1 MPSTKRIC
9 RICKIEKPLAE
20 FRKNK
25 NCKLG
30 REGTCIQCYND
41 RYRKIPKSPEGMQ
54 YCRKCNTHKKLE
66 EFDKCKDCSSGYRYR
81 CKDCRNKLYVKKGKE
96 THNDSWFKE
105 GHSFISGGEKG
116 WFKKGIQNN
125 PNGGFKKGHK
135 PHSYIDGKTNERY
148 SVVNTK
154 RYGKL
159 RLKVLARDLYRCQ
172 RCLKKSSTG
181 NKNLQSLQK

>member
-1 MPSTKRIC
+1 MDTRIC
-9 RICKIEKPLAE
+9 RICRIEKPLEA
-20 FRKNK
+20 FSKNNK
-25 NCKLG
+25 CKLG
-30 REGTCIQCYND
+30 RVGTCKQCYND
-41 RYRKIPKSPEGMQ
+41 RYRKIPLSPKGMQ
-54 YCRKCNTHKKLE
+54 YCRKCNIRKKLE
-66 EFDKCKDCSSGYRYR
+66 EFEKSASCTSGYKYR
-81 CKDCRNKLYVKKGKE
+81 CKECRNKLYVKKGRAE
-96 THNDSWFKE
+96 YNAGWFKD
-105 GHSFISGGEKG
+105 GHPRIDGSGS
-116 WFKKGIQNN
+116 FKKGIQNN